1 MPDLIAD
8 GLSWLDGQRDLHLGR
23 TVTYRRGSDEVSVTA
38 TVGRTEYEEFGT
50 DGSVVRSESRDY
62 IIRVSDLA
70 TLLGAGLYPLEG
82 DEIIEAFDG
91 YELVCEA
98 MTITAGTETWR
109 YHDRRQN
116 QYRITTKIKRR
127 AAT

>member
-23 TVTYRRGSDEVSVTA
+23 TVTFRRGSDEVSVTA

-50 DGSVVRSESRDY
+50 DGTVVRSESRDY

-70 TLLGAGLYPLEG
+70 TLLGAGLYPRHG
-82 DEIIEAFDG
+82 DRIVETFDG
-91 YELVCEA
+91 YTLTCEA
-98 MTITAGTETWR
+98 MAITSGTEVWR
-109 YHDRRQN
+109 YHDRRQR
-116 QYRITTKIKRR
+116 QYRITTKIVERT
-127 AAT
+127 AT